1 MKIFKFGGA
10 SIKDALGVKN
20 IAHILHQEGASNCL
34 LVISAMGKMTNAF
47 ENIVNSYVN
56 NDQEKLTESID
67 FTINYHTKIISD
79 LFQDEHEIHQN
90 ITILF
95 GEMIHF
101 LAKNIAKEYDYLY
114 DQIVCYGELL
124 STTIVSEYLTDIGV
138 TNTWKDVR
146 KLVITDAVYRDATLN
161 WLETEQLIKT
171 QIDSSKLTIVQ
182 GFIGGHSNGN
192 TTTLGR
198 EGSDYTAGIF
208 AYCLDAKNVTIWKDV
223 LGVLNADPREFKETQ
238 LLNHISYEETIE
250 MAFYGASVIH
260 PKTIKPI
267 QNKQIPLYV
276 RSFNDLNSPGT
287 KVSSGITIE
296 PIVPCFIV
304 KKNQVLISISTRD
317 FSFMVEDNISD
328 IFKLLHTY
336 QLRVNLIQNSA
347 ISFSVCVD
355 NHFNHFD
362 QFYDEIKLVF
372 KASFIKGV
380 DLYTVRHFTN
390 NSLNKINNL
399 GRSIL
404 SQINKNTAQII
415 IQKKINEQYF
425 IFLVMFVDTRSFH
438 LWS

>member
-182 GFIGGHSNGN
+182 GFIGGNSNGN

-317 FSFMVEDNISD
+317 FSFMVEENISD

-355 NHFNHFD
+355 NRFNHFD

-390 NSLNKINNL
+390 NSLNKIHNL

-415 IQKKINEQYF
+415 IQKK
-425 IFLVMFVDTRSFH
+425 
-438 LWS
+438 

>member
-20 IAHILHQEGASNCL
+20 VANILQQEGASNCL

-67 FTINYHTKIISD
+67 FTINYHTKIIND

-182 GFIGGHSNGN
+182 GFIGGNSNGN

-198 EGSDYTAGIF
+198 EGSDYTAAIF

-238 LLNHISYEETIE
+238 LLNQISYEETIE

-304 KKNQVLISISTRD
+304 KKNQVLVSISTRD

-355 NHFNHFD
+355 NSFNHFD
-362 QFYDEIKLVF
+362 QFYDQIKLVF

-390 NSLNKINNL
+390 NSLNKIHNL

-415 IQKKINEQYF
+415 IQKK
-425 IFLVMFVDTRSFH
+425 
-438 LWS
+438 

>member
-1 MKIFKFGGA
+1 MKVYKFGGA

-20 IAHILHQEGASNCL
+20 VAHILKQEGASNCL

-47 ENIVNSYVN
+47 ENIINASIN
-56 NDQEKLTESID
+56 NDRDKLTESID
-67 FTINYHTKIISD
+67 FTFNFHTKIISD
-79 LFQDEHEIHQN
+79 LFQDAHKIHQKV
-90 ITILF
+90 TILF

-101 LAKNIAKEYDYLY
+101 LAENTSKEYDYLY
-114 DQIVCYGELL
+114 DQIVSYGELL
-124 STTIVSEYLTDIGV
+124 STIIVSDYLNEFGID
-138 TNTWKDVR
+138 NNWKDVR
-146 KLVITDAVYRDATLN
+146 ELVITDAVFRDASVN
-161 WLETEQLIKT
+161 WKETEQRIKT
-171 QIDSSKLTIVQ
+171 YIDSSKLTIVQ
-182 GFIGGHSNGN
+182 GFIGSDSNGN

-208 AYCLDAKNVTIWKDV
+208 AYCLDVTNVTIWKDV
-223 LGVLNADPREFKETQ
+223 LGVLNADPREFKEVQ
-238 LLNHISYEETIE
+238 LLNKISYEETIE

-276 RSFNDLNSPGT
+276 RSFNDFNSPGT

-317 FSFMVEDNISD
+317 FSFMVEENISD
-328 IFKLLHTY
+328 IFKLLHKY

-355 NHFNHFD
+355 NNFNHFD
-362 QFYDEIKLVF
+362 QFYDEIKFIF
-372 KASFIKGV
+372 KVSFIKGV
-380 DLYTVRHFTN
+380 DLYTVRHFTK
-390 NSLNKINNL
+390 NSLNEIYNL
-399 GRSIL
+399 GSSIL

-415 IQKKINEQYF
+415 IQKK
-425 IFLVMFVDTRSFH
+425 
-438 LWS
+438 

>member
-20 IAHILHQEGASNCL
+20 VANILQQEGASNCL

-56 NDQEKLTESID
+56 NDQEKLVESID

-90 ITILF
+90 VTILF
-95 GEMIHF
+95 GQMIHF
-101 LAKNIAKEYDYLY
+101 LADNIAKEYDYLY

-124 STTIVSEYLTDIGV
+124 SSTIVSEYLNDIGV
-138 TNTWKDVR
+138 DNTWKDVR
-146 KLVITDAVYRDATLN
+146 KILITDAVYRDASLN

-182 GFIGGHSNGN
+182 GFIGGNSNGN

-208 AYCLDAKNVTIWKDV
+208 AYCIDAKNVTIWKDV

-238 LLNHISYEETIE
+238 LLNQISYEETIE

-287 KVSSGITIE
+287 KVSRGITIE

-304 KKNQVLISISTRD
+304 KKNQVLVSISTRD

-390 NSLNKINNL
+390 NSLNKIHNL

-415 IQKKINEQYF
+415 IQKK
-425 IFLVMFVDTRSFH
+425 
-438 LWS
+438 

>member
-20 IAHILHQEGASNCL
+20 VAHILHQEGASNCL

-79 LFQDEHEIHQN
+79 LFQDKHEIHQN

-101 LAKNIAKEYDYLY
+101 LADNIAKEYDYLY

-182 GFIGGHSNGN
+182 GFIGGNSNGN

-238 LLNHISYEETIE
+238 LLNQISYEETIE

-317 FSFMVEDNISD
+317 FSFMVEENISD

-355 NHFNHFD
+355 NSFNHFD

-390 NSLNKINNL
+390 NSLNKIHNL

-415 IQKKINEQYF
+415 IQKK
-425 IFLVMFVDTRSFH
+425 
-438 LWS
+438 

>member
-1 MKIFKFGGA
+1 MKIFKFGGV

-20 IAHILHQEGASNCL
+20 VAHILQQEGASNCL

-56 NDQEKLTESID
+56 NDQDKLVESID
-67 FTINYHTKIISD
+67 FTINYHIKIISD

-90 ITILF
+90 VTILF
-95 GEMIHF
+95 GQMIHF
-101 LAKNIAKEYDYLY
+101 LADNIAKEYDYLY

-124 STTIVSEYLTDIGV
+124 SSTIVSEYLNDIGV
-138 TNTWKDVR
+138 DNTWKDVR
-146 KLVITDAVYRDATLN
+146 KLLITDAVYRDATLN

-198 EGSDYTAGIF
+198 EGSDYTAGVF
-208 AYCLDAKNVTIWKDV
+208 AYCLDAQNVTIWKDV

-287 KVSSGITIE
+287 KVSSGIAIE

-390 NSLNKINNL
+390 NSLNKIHNL
-399 GRSIL
+399 GISIL

-415 IQKKINEQYF
+415 IQKK
-425 IFLVMFVDTRSFH
+425 
-438 LWS
+438 

>member
-20 IAHILHQEGASNCL
+20 VANILQQEGTSNCL

-56 NDQEKLTESID
+56 NDQEKLVESID
-67 FTINYHTKIISD
+67 FTINYHTKIIND
-79 LFQDEHEIHQN
+79 LFQDEHVIHQN

-146 KLVITDAVYRDATLN
+146 KLVITDALHRDATLN

-182 GFIGGHSNGN
+182 GFIGGNSNGN

-198 EGSDYTAGIF
+198 EGSDYTAAIF

-238 LLNHISYEETIE
+238 LLNQISYEETIE

-276 RSFNDLNSPGT
+276 RSFNDLNSSGT

-304 KKNQVLISISTRD
+304 KKNQVLVSISTRD

-355 NHFNHFD
+355 NSFNHFD

-390 NSLNKINNL
+390 NSLNKIYNL

-415 IQKKINEQYF
+415 IQKK
-425 IFLVMFVDTRSFH
+425 
-438 LWS
+438 

>member
-20 IAHILHQEGASNCL
+20 VANILQQEGASNCL

-56 NDQEKLTESID
+56 NDQEKLVESID
-67 FTINYHTKIISD
+67 FTINYHTKIIND

-182 GFIGGHSNGN
+182 GFIGGNSNGN

-198 EGSDYTAGIF
+198 EGSDYTAAIF

-304 KKNQVLISISTRD
+304 KKNQVLVSISTRD

-355 NHFNHFD
+355 NSFNHFD

-372 KASFIKGV
+372 KTSFIKGV

-390 NSLNKINNL
+390 NSLNKIHNL

-415 IQKKINEQYF
+415 IQKK
-425 IFLVMFVDTRSFH
+425 
-438 LWS
+438 

>member
-20 IAHILHQEGASNCL
+20 VAHILHQEGASNCL

-67 FTINYHTKIISD
+67 FTINYHTKIIND

-182 GFIGGHSNGN
+182 GFIGGNSNGN

-390 NSLNKINNL
+390 NSLNKIHNL

-415 IQKKINEQYF
+415 IQKK
-425 IFLVMFVDTRSFH
+425 
-438 LWS
+438 

>member
-20 IAHILHQEGASNCL
+20 VANILQQEGASNCL

-67 FTINYHTKIISD
+67 FTINYHTKIIND

-182 GFIGGHSNGN
+182 GFIGGNSNGN

-198 EGSDYTAGIF
+198 EGSDYTAAIF

-238 LLNHISYEETIE
+238 LLNQISYEETIE

-276 RSFNDLNSPGT
+276 RSFNDLNLPGT

-304 KKNQVLISISTRD
+304 KKNQVLVSISTRD

-355 NHFNHFD
+355 NSFNHFD

-390 NSLNKINNL
+390 NSLNKIHNL

-415 IQKKINEQYF
+415 IQKK
-425 IFLVMFVDTRSFH
+425 
-438 LWS
+438 

>member
-20 IAHILHQEGASNCL
+20 VAHILHQEGASNCL

-47 ENIVNSYVN
+47 ENIVNSYAN

-182 GFIGGHSNGN
+182 GFIGGNSNGN

-317 FSFMVEDNISD
+317 FSFMVEENISD

-355 NHFNHFD
+355 NRFNHFD

-390 NSLNKINNL
+390 NSLNKIHNL

-415 IQKKINEQYF
+415 IQKK
-425 IFLVMFVDTRSFH
+425 
-438 LWS
+438 

>member
-20 IAHILHQEGASNCL
+20 VAHILQQEEVSDCL

-47 ENIVNSYVN
+47 ENIVNFYVN
-56 NDQEKLTESID
+56 NDQENLTESID
-67 FTINYHTKIISD
+67 FIINYHTKIISN
-79 LFQDEHEIHQN
+79 LFQDEHEIHQKV
-90 ITILF
+90 TLLF
-95 GEMIHF
+95 DEMIHF
-101 LAKNIAKEYDYLY
+101 LTKNIAKEYDYLY

-182 GFIGGHSNGN
+182 GFIGGNSNGN

-317 FSFMVEDNISD
+317 FSFMVEENISD

-355 NHFNHFD
+355 NSFNHFD

-390 NSLNKINNL
+390 NSLNKIHNL

-415 IQKKINEQYF
+415 IQKK
-425 IFLVMFVDTRSFH
+425 
-438 LWS
+438 

>member
-20 IAHILHQEGASNCL
+20 VANILQQEGASNCL

-67 FTINYHTKIISD
+67 FTINYHTKIIND

-182 GFIGGHSNGN
+182 GFIGGNSNGN

-198 EGSDYTAGIF
+198 EGSDYTAAIF

-238 LLNHISYEETIE
+238 LLNQISYEETIE

-304 KKNQVLISISTRD
+304 KKNQVLVSISTRD

-355 NHFNHFD
+355 NSFNHFD

-372 KASFIKGV
+372 KASFIKDV

-390 NSLNKINNL
+390 NSLNKIHNL
-399 GRSIL
+399 GGSIL

-415 IQKKINEQYF
+415 IQKK
-425 IFLVMFVDTRSFH
+425 
-438 LWS
+438 

>member
-304 KKNQVLISISTRD
+304 KKNQVLISISTLD

-355 NHFNHFD
+355 NRFNHFD

-390 NSLNKINNL
+390 NSLNKIHNL

-415 IQKKINEQYF
+415 IQKK
-425 IFLVMFVDTRSFH
+425 
-438 LWS
+438 